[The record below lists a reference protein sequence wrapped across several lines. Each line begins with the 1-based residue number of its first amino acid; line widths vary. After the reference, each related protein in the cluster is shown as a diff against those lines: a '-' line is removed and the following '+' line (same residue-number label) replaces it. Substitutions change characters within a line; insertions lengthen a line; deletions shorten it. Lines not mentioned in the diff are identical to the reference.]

1 MICHIITSL
10 FARSVY
16 LLYLSHLNKIKDM
29 MGLQLN
35 VQIQE
40 KICAIYGSE
49 MLIKR
54 LAKYLPELVK

>member
-1 MICHIITSL
+1 
-10 FARSVY
+10 
-16 LLYLSHLNKIKDM
+16 

-40 KICAIYGSE
+40 KIRAIYGSE